1 MFGRTSPDVTL
12 RSVPP
17 RTTSVAGISPLAVAA
32 SSLVVSCRGALSF
45 GTITPCAP
53 RRAGGT
59 TPPSPAQQPEVDNE
73 SGAYDVGDPVHLL
86 RLAGEHLQQRVGDE
100 TEGQP
105 LRDAEREGHHEHG
118 EEGGYHVGVVD
129 EADVAD
135 LAEHEGADQHE
146 HRRRGLG
153 RDQADE
159 RGKQQGEQEQEG
171 HHERLDARAPSL
183 LYARRVL
190 YVGV

>member
-1 MFGRTSPDVTL
+1 MRDPRTATLMFGRISPDVTL
-12 RSVPP
+12 TSVPP
-17 RTTSVAGISPLAVAA
+17 RTTSVAGTSPLAVAA
-32 SSLVVSCRGALSF
+32 SSLVVSCKGVLSF
-45 GTITPCAP
+45 GTITLPCAP
-53 RRAGGT
+53 RRAGGKT
-59 TPPSPAQQPEVDNE
+59 ATSTLPAQQPEVDNE
-73 SGAYDVGDPVHLL
+73 SGAYNVGDPMYLL
-86 RLAGEHLQQRVGDE
+86 RLAGEHFQQRVGDE

-105 LRDAEREGHHEHG
+105 LRDAEGEGHHEHG

-159 RGKQQGEQEQEG
+159 RGEQEGEQEQDTY
-171 HHERLDARAPSL
+171 HERLD
-183 LYARRVL
+183 
-190 YVGV
+190 